1 MGWWDKSNEPNNAV
15 GNNIVSQAT
24 DTGWWDKIK
33 GWGSALWNSNITAQV
48 TTNVSS
54 FTYNTILKSVELA
67 PATVKTAASV
77 FTHAPTRRIAYNVA
91 RIFVEDI
98 APYVAINYVFDS
110 LKKYTEDELIEKDA
124 SWVSTSAFLQTSLA
138 LLQVAL
144 WAYNTR
150 KKTQATVRMTVV
162 AIEAAKSLS
171 TVNSDLPK
179 QVCIDKNCDLFR
191 YVRGNFRD
199 LTAFWATEV
208 ALSLV
213 GYLPLGDKIVP
224 VLSVFHRGRY
234 ALSMVL
240 PDLCQRH
247 QVEYLKEYAE
257 LPLTLGINELIS
269 TTLLSWGIESLTG
282 IPVNY
287 YKPFVSQA
295 MLLTQISVVAHS
307 RLPPPVIQ
315 SQRKIIDPI
324 GAYQSFIG
332 FIFDIVSSGL
342 KKQLP
347 LLLKGPPT
355 DIPWQTIYNLAKEV
369 QQNPYTQRIE
379 TIILPRMLHSSE
391 AFISDPVIQ
400 PYWLYLRER
409 SILAL
414 KAIENSKESYLKI
427 TKVATVD
434 PGKAAKLMLMRVA
447 ISDPK
452 KAAKL
457 LWLIFGIPKSIGRE
471 VLTLL
476 GKKEFM
482 LDLGSIR
489 RKLETLEVKKS
500 LKEVDLSPLTIQL
513 RQSESDPKKTL
524 IPPPLP
530 SEDKDENKKVDAKAI
545 INPRKSSGTNL
556 AKNIIIT
563 STRSVPHK
571 QPNNLI
577 QSKFTSPTTSKLSTN
592 NLRMFPTSE
601 EPNQKN
607 KSELDSIDSMSLFI

>member
-1 MGWWDKSNEPNNAV
+1 MGWWDKSNEPDNAV
-15 GNNIVSQAT
+15 GNNSIVSQT
-24 DTGWWDKIK
+24 TSTGWWDKIK
-33 GWGSALWNSNITAQV
+33 GWGSALWNSNLTAQV
-48 TTNVSS
+48 TNNVSS

-77 FTHAPTRRIAYNVA
+77 LTHAPTRRIAYNVA
-91 RIFVEDI
+91 RILVEDI

-110 LKKYTEDELIEKDA
+110 LKKYTQDELIEKDA
-124 SWVSTSAFLQTSLA
+124 PWVSTSTFLQTSLA

-150 KKTQATVRMTVV
+150 RKTQATVRMTVV

-171 TVNSDLPK
+171 TVNNDLPK
-179 QVCIDKNCDLFR
+179 QVCIDENCDLFR

-199 LTAFWATEV
+199 LTTFWATEV

-234 ALSMVL
+234 ALTMVL

-257 LPLTLGINELIS
+257 LPITLGIHEFIS

-282 IPVNY
+282 IPRHY
-287 YKPFVSQA
+287 YKPFVAQA

-315 SQRKIIDPI
+315 SQRKIIDPV

-347 LLLKGPPT
+347 LLLQGPPT
-355 DIPWQTIYNLAKEV
+355 NIPWQTIYNLAKEV
-369 QQNPYTQRIE
+369 QKNPYTQKIE

-414 KAIENSKESYLKI
+414 KAIENSKESFLKI
-427 TKVATVD
+427 SKVATVD
-434 PGKAAKLMLMRVA
+434 PGKAAKLMLIKVA
-447 ISDPK
+447 VYDPQ

-489 RKLETLEVKKS
+489 RKLESLEVKKS
-500 LKEVDLSPLTIQL
+500 LKEVDLSPLAIQL
-513 RQSESDPKKTL
+513 RQADSTKAL
-524 IPPPLP
+524 MPPPP
-530 SEDKDENKKVDAKAI
+530 PASEDKEEGKKVDAKAI
-545 INPRKSSGTNL
+545 INPRKNTGTNP

-563 STRSVPHK
+563 SNRPALHK
-571 QPNNLI
+571 QPTNLI
-577 QSKFTSPTTSKLSTN
+577 QTKFTPPIVSKLSTN
-592 NLRMFPTSE
+592 NLRMFNSSE
-601 EPNQKN
+601 SDQQD
-607 KSELDSIDSMSLFI
+607 KSELDSIDGMSLFL